1 MQTVPLKVEEHA
13 LALASSGFST
23 EKKSFF
29 VVARVSGRN
38 SFIRQRKFFKIKTA
52 R

>member
-23 EKKSFF
+23 EKKVFLLLPEF
-29 VVARVSGRN
+29 QVETVLSGRE
-38 SFIRQRKFFKIKTA
+38 KFFKTKTA